1 MWPIAEHTAMDQYV
15 GRYRIVGKLGKGAMG
30 VVFLAE
36 DPLLNRQ
43 VAMKTI
49 DLSAEEPGQRDF
61 LRERLLRDA
70 RAAAGLSHPHI
81 VGVFDVVEQG
91 ETAWLVMEYV
101 AGESLAQRLAAG
113 PPLDFGYALRI
124 LAEMASALDYTHARG
139 VIHRDIK
146 PSNVMIDTHGAAK
159 IMDFGIARLSEA
171 RTTTPTGMVMGTLE
185 YMAPEQIK
193 GEPLD
198 GRADQFALAAVAYQ
212 MLTGSTLFGPQTM
225 TTLTYKAVHE
235 MPPPAR
241 VRNPALPPGV
251 DDVLSRALRK
261 QPAERFV
268 NCAGFV
274 GALGA
279 AFAGDVPVAAPTEQ
293 TIAEA
298 AAGKKWLWAGI
309 AVALVLVCAL
319 ALEAVMLV
327 RRRNRGPQ
335 HVAVVPHRVVPPQA
349 APQPQVPSP
358 SPAPPSTAPGGTPAS
373 APSSTAPGG
382 TPAPAPSSTAPGGT
396 PAPAPS
402 STAPKGMP
410 AAAPQAGTKPA
421 ALPASPPPI
430 EPKPEAAAPGVADQ
444 SVEQARG
451 LIEKRDFAG
460 AVALLSKVI
469 ASHPNSAQTYELR
482 GLANQEL
489 KLFENAIQDYTSDL
503 RLNPTHAFALHQ
515 RGVCHVELKQDA
527 AALADFNRA
536 LQLRPDFVST
546 LITRGHLFLRR
557 HQPIKAVADFD
568 QAIKLAPN
576 SIPAYLGRSAA
587 RRENGNLIGADKD
600 QEKANALKRH

>member
-1 MWPIAEHTAMDQYV
+1 
-15 GRYRIVGKLGKGAMG
+15 
-30 VVFLAE
+30 
-36 DPLLNRQ
+36 
-43 VAMKTI
+43 
-49 DLSAEEPGQRDF
+49 

-101 AGESLAQRLAAG
+101 AGETLAQRLAAG
-113 PPLDFGYALRI
+113 PPLDFGFALRI

-159 IMDFGIARLSEA
+159 IMDFGIAHLSQA

-212 MLTGSTLFGPQTM
+212 MLTGSTLFGPQSM
-225 TTLTYKAVHE
+225 TTLSYKVVHE

-241 VRNPALPPGV
+241 ARNPGLPPGV
-251 DDVLSRALRK
+251 DEVLSRALRK

-268 NCAGFV
+268 NCAGFI
-274 GALGA
+274 GALSA
-279 AFAGDVPVAAPTEQ
+279 AFAGNVPVAAPTEQ
-293 TIAEA
+293 TTAEA

-309 AVALVLVCAL
+309 AAALVLVCAL
-319 ALEAVMLV
+319 ALGGVMLM
-327 RRRNRGPQ
+327 RRQNRGSQPIAAVPQ
-335 HVAVVPHRVVPPQA
+335 RA
-349 APQPQVPSP
+349 APQPQVSSP
-358 SPAPPSTAPGGTPAS
+358 STAPPSAAPGGTPAP
-373 APSSTAPGG
+373 APSSIAPGGTPAPAPPSAAPGG

-402 STAPKGMP
+402 STAPKATPTG
-410 AAAPQAGTKPA
+410 APQAGTKPA
-421 ALPASPPPI
+421 PQPVPPPPI
-430 EPKPEAAAPGVADQ
+430 EPPPPVEPKPASPGVADQ
-444 SVEQARG
+444 SLERASA
-451 LIEKRDFAG
+451 LIEKRDLAG

-469 ASHPNSAQTYELR
+469 ASHPNSAHAYELR

-489 KLFENAIQDYTSDL
+489 KLFENAIQDYTADL
-503 RLNPTHAFALHQ
+503 RLNPTHAFALDQ
-515 RGVCHVELKQDA
+515 RGVCHVELKQDD

-536 LQLRPDFVST
+536 LQLRPDFAST
-546 LITRGHLFLRR
+546 YITRGHLFLRR

-587 RRENGNLIGADKD
+587 RRQNGNIAGADKD
-600 QEKANALKRH
+600 EKKANELKRH